1 VMLGGRIIMDN
12 LHFLGEKILEKKY
25 EIAQMVHT
33 HRLASLKEVKDV
45 NVTKEKI
52 IELRANFISYFGQA
66 LMAKN
71 DQKTIFDQIVK
82 WAKESGEFASNL
94 GISLSEALEDTTYY
108 RKFIWEVL
116 KEEIRNH
123 NIPTDTIFELIT
135 IIDPLLDKAVY
146 VFSLTYVNIYQETL
160 RKAKSAFLEL
170 SVPVVPITKGIAIL
184 PLIGE
189 VDTERATLLLEET
202 LKKANELKLSH
213 LLFDLSGVM
222 IVDTMVAHQIFKIVD
237 ALGLLGVKTIL
248 IGIRPEVAQTMI
260 QLGIDFSK
268 ITIKANLEKALL
280 GLNLTIDTLE

>member
-1 VMLGGRIIMDN
+1 MDN
-12 LHFLGEKILEKKY
+12 LHFLGGKILEKRY

-33 HRLASLKEVKDV
+33 NRMNDLKEVKDV
-45 NVTKEKI
+45 NITKEEI

-66 LMAKN
+66 LMEKT
-71 DQKTIFDQIVK
+71 DQKIIFDQIVK

-116 KEEIRNH
+116 KEEIKNH

-146 VFSLTYVNIYQETL
+146 VFSLTYVNIHQETL
-160 RKAKSAFLEL
+160 KKAKSAFLEL

-189 VDTERATLLLEET
+189 VDPERATLLLEET
-202 LKKANELKLSH
+202 LKKANELQLSH

-268 ITIKANLEKALL
+268 ITIKANLEQALL
-280 GLNLTIDTLE
+280 SLNLTIDNLE

>member
-1 VMLGGRIIMDN
+1 MDN
-12 LHFLGEKILEKKY
+12 LRFLGEKILEKKY
-25 EIAQMVHT
+25 EIAHMVHT
-33 HRLASLKEVKDV
+33 NRMTDLKEVKDV
-45 NVTKEKI
+45 NVINEEI
-52 IELRANFISYFGQA
+52 IELRATFISYFGQA
-66 LMAKN
+66 LMEKA
-71 DQKTIFDQIVK
+71 DQETIFDQIVK

-146 VFSLTYVNIYQETL
+146 VFSLTYVNIHQETL
-160 RKAKSAFLEL
+160 KKAKSAFLEL

-202 LKKANELKLSH
+202 LAKANKLQLSH

-222 IVDTMVAHQIFKIVD
+222 IVDTMVAQQIFNIVD
-237 ALGLLGVKTIL
+237 ALSLLGVKTML

-260 QLGIDFSK
+260 HLGINFNE
-268 ITIKANLEKALL
+268 ITVKANLEQALL

>member
-1 VMLGGRIIMDN
+1 MDN

-33 HRLASLKEVKDV
+33 NRMADLKEIKDV
-45 NVTKEKI
+45 NLTNEEI

-66 LMAKN
+66 LMEKI

-146 VFSLTYVNIYQETL
+146 VFSLTYVNIHQETL
-160 RKAKSAFLEL
+160 KKAKSAFLEL

-202 LKKANELKLSH
+202 LAKANKLQLSH

-222 IVDTMVAHQIFKIVD
+222 IVDTMVAQQIFNIID
-237 ALGLLGVKTIL
+237 ALSLLGVKTML

-260 QLGIDFSK
+260 HLGINFNE
-268 ITIKANLEKALL
+268 ITVKANLEQALL

>member
-1 VMLGGRIIMDN
+1 MDN
-12 LHFLGEKILEKKY
+12 LRFLGEKILEKKY
-25 EIAQMVHT
+25 EIAHMVHT
-33 HRLASLKEVKDV
+33 NRMTDLKEVKDV
-45 NVTKEKI
+45 NVINEEI
-52 IELRANFISYFGQA
+52 IELRATFISYFGQA
-66 LMAKN
+66 LMEKN

-94 GISLSEALEDTTYY
+94 GISLSEALENTTYY
-108 RKFIWEVL
+108 RKFIWGFLE
-116 KEEIRNH
+116 EEIRNH
-123 NIPTDTIFELIT
+123 NIPTDTIFELIA

-146 VFSLTYVNIYQETL
+146 VFSLTYVNIHQETL
-160 RKAKSAFLEL
+160 KKAKSAFLEL

-268 ITIKANLEKALL
+268 ITIKANLEQALL

>member
-1 VMLGGRIIMDN
+1 MDN
-12 LHFLGEKILEKKY
+12 LRFLGEKILEKKY
-25 EIAQMVHT
+25 EIAHMVHT
-33 HRLASLKEVKDV
+33 NRMTDLKEVKDV
-45 NVTKEKI
+45 NVINEEI
-52 IELRANFISYFGQA
+52 IELRATFISYFGQA
-66 LMAKN
+66 LMEKA
-71 DQKTIFDQIVK
+71 DQETIFDQIVK

-94 GISLSEALEDTTYY
+94 GISLSEALENTTYY

-123 NIPTDTIFELIT
+123 NIPTDTIFELIA

-146 VFSLTYVNIYQETL
+146 VFSLTYVNIHQETL
-160 RKAKSAFLEL
+160 QKAKSAFLEL

-222 IVDTMVAHQIFKIVD
+222 VVDTMVAHQIFKIVD

-268 ITIKANLEKALL
+268 ITIKANLEQALL

>member
-1 VMLGGRIIMDN
+1 MDN
-12 LHFLGEKILEKKY
+12 LNFLGEKILEKRY

-33 HRLASLKEVKDV
+33 NRLADLKEVKDV
-45 NVTKEKI
+45 NLTNEEI
-52 IELRANFISYFGQA
+52 IELRANFIDYFG
-66 LMAKN
+66 MAIMLKP

-82 WAKESGEFASNL
+82 WGKESAEFASNL

-123 NIPTDTIFELIT
+123 NMSIETVFELST
-135 IIDPLLDKAVY
+135 ILDPLLDKAVY
-146 VFSLTYVNIYQETL
+146 IFSSTYVNIHQETL
-160 RKAKSAFLEL
+160 KRAKSAFLEL

-202 LKKANELKLSH
+202 LTKANKLKLSH

-222 IVDTMVAHQIFKIVD
+222 IIDTMVAHQIFKIID

-268 ITIKANLEKALL
+268 ITIKANLEQALL

>member
-1 VMLGGRIIMDN
+1 MDN
-12 LHFLGEKILEKKY
+12 LHFLGEKILEKRY
-25 EIAQMVHT
+25 EIAQMVHKN
-33 HRLASLKEVKDV
+33 RMADLKEVKDV
-45 NVTKEKI
+45 NVTKEEI

-66 LMAKN
+66 LMEKN

-146 VFSLTYVNIYQETL
+146 VFSLTYVNIHQDTL
-160 RKAKSAFLEL
+160 KKAKSAFLEL

-189 VDTERATLLLEET
+189 VDPERATLLLEET

-260 QLGIDFSK
+260 QLGIDFSE
-268 ITIKANLEKALL
+268 ITIKANLEQALL

>member
-1 VMLGGRIIMDN
+1 MDN
-12 LHFLGEKILEKKY
+12 LHFLGEKILEKRY

-33 HRLASLKEVKDV
+33 NRMNDLKEVKDV
-45 NVTKEKI
+45 NITKEEI

-66 LMAKN
+66 LMEKT
-71 DQKTIFDQIVK
+71 DQKIIFNQIVK
-82 WAKESGEFASNL
+82 WAKESGEFASNV

-116 KEEIRNH
+116 KEEIKNH

-146 VFSLTYVNIYQETL
+146 VFSLTYVNIHQETL
-160 RKAKSAFLEL
+160 KKAKSAFLEL

-189 VDTERATLLLEET
+189 VDPERATLLLEET

-260 QLGIDFSK
+260 QLGIDFSE
-268 ITIKANLEKALL
+268 ITIKANLEQALL